1 MYLID
6 ELHKWNYNTRKSR
19 HQLDSEFRS
28 LDGPHVTNHVKK
40 NLGMHHELINLLT
53 LDFVFVIIHIA
64 PCFLFFVYFDFMFSC
79 CL

>member
-1 MYLID
+1 
-6 ELHKWNYNTRKSR
+6 
-19 HQLDSEFRS
+19 